1 MTTFVLVHGA
11 GHGGW
16 CWGRVAPLLRAAGH
30 EVVTPTLTGLGERVH
45 LLDGRVDL
53 ELHVTDIVNVL
64 RYEDLHDVVLVG
76 HSYGGTVITG
86 AADRA
91 PERVAKLVYL
101 DAAFPGDGQSV
112 ADVVEPVEGLRANGE
127 VIDGIELV
135 LLPTPVGGP
144 FYGVTDPEERAFMA
158 GRLTAFPWKCFAQ
171 PLRLTDPAR
180 VAAIADF
187 HVVCRDGASVLPPAV
202 EERARAEGRFW
213 EMATN
218 HELMISE
225 PVALADLLREI
236 SAR

>member
-127 VIDGIELV
+127 VIDSC
-135 LLPTPVGGP
+135 PPP
-144 FYGVTDPEERAFMA
+144 S
-158 GRLTAFPWKCFAQ
+158 
-171 PLRLTDPAR
+171 
-180 VAAIADF
+180 VAPSTESPIRRS
-187 HVVCRDGASVLPPAV
+187 VRSWPGAS
-202 EERARAEGRFW
+202 
-213 EMATN
+213 
-218 HELMISE
+218 
-225 PVALADLLREI
+225 LRSRG
-236 SAR
+236 SASRNRCA